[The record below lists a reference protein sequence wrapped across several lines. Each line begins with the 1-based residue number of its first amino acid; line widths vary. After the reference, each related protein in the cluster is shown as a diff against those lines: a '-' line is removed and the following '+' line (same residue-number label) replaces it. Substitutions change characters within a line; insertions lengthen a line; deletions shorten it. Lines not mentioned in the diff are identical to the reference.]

1 MKIMAF
7 HPITSWQIDQETM
20 ETERY
25 LIFEGSKITAD
36 DDCTHEIKICLLVW
50 RKAMRNLAV
59 FLKAEILLCR
69 KKFSIMKAM
78 LSPVVM
84 YGCDSCT
91 IKNGDQWRIDG
102 FELWC
107 WTRLLRVPWTTRR
120 SNKSMLKEINLE
132 YSLEGAMLKLKLQYF
147 GQLMW
152 RNYSLEKILL
162 QGKIEGRRR
171 RGWWRM
177 RRLDGITNSMDMS

>member
-1 MKIMAF
+1 MMTAPMKLKHACLFEEKLWKPSSIF
-7 HPITSWQIDQETM
+7 KSRDITLQKKVQYNQSYDFPSCHVWMWQLHHKEWWAKT
-20 ETERY
+20 
-25 LIFEGSKITAD
+25 
-36 DDCTHEIKICLLVW
+36 
-50 RKAMRNLAV
+50 
-59 FLKAEILLCR
+59 
-69 KKFSIMKAM
+69 
-78 LSPVVM
+78 
-84 YGCDSCT
+84 
-91 IKNGDQWRIDG
+91 IDG
-102 FELWC
+102 FELWRF
-107 WTRLLRVPWTTRR
+107 TRLLSVPWTTRR

>member
-1 MKIMAF
+1 MMTAPMKLKHACLFEEKLWKPSSIF
-7 HPITSWQIDQETM
+7 KSRDITLPKKFNI
-20 ETERY
+20 
-25 LIFEGSKITAD
+25 I
-36 DDCTHEIKICLLVW
+36 
-50 RKAMRNLAV
+50 KAMM
-59 FLKAEILLCR
+59 FPI
-69 KKFSIMKAM
+69 
-78 LSPVVM
+78 VM
-84 YGCDSCT
+84 YGCESWT
-91 IKNGDQWRIDG
+91 IKNGEWWRTDS
-102 FELWC
+102 FELSY

-162 QGKIEGRRR
+162 LGKIEGRRR

-177 RRLDGITNSMDMS
+177 RRLEGITDLMDIS